1 MQQVDL
7 KQSEKGPI
15 KANEI
20 EDGESLDY
28 ELFVGE
34 APVVNHFDDDPMEES
49 LVA

>member
-7 KQSEKGPI
+7 KQSEKGTI
-15 KANEI
+15 KVDEMQ
-20 EDGESLDY
+20 DGESLDY
-28 ELFVGE
+28 ELFAGE